1 MKILGNLLMIIFGVA
16 LCYLVSA
23 IVGSIMQYGT
33 VTIEGLYNT
42 YTMGIFTVAVLGL
55 GIYGLLQLAD
65 GKSFFGLGGNKEK
78 KKKQKDKKP
87 DEQFFDSE
95 WLTERELDKKYDGC
109 LFRELYLHED
119 GVPIRAQLQ
128 GNGIHINLKHEI
140 WHTMV
145 VGTTGSG
152 KSAGFIDPTI
162 QILGHTKSKPSLVIM
177 DVKGELF
184 MKHSIMLREQGYNIV
199 SFNLRD
205 PFSSTRWNPMSKPYK
220 SFHRALHLREE
231 VCVHRNENPADLG
244 LRVIAPVYN
253 YEWYEIDKIAFPN
266 KEDLESYIIATQ
278 KMLNDS
284 AYEDLNDIAHTLCP
298 VSEGN
303 DKSWE
308 MGARDFVLGIMLAML
323 EDSAFP
329 ELGMTEDRYNFFN
342 LYKICNTKD
351 PDPDKQ
357 FGTLQKYLQGRSKL
371 SNAVSL
377 AAPIVNNSPVTA
389 RSFFG
394 MIANAVN
401 VFADSGVC
409 FATSADEMDFTHF
422 ADKPNAL
429 FIKVPDE
436 KETRYPIAQMCIVQ
450 LYKTLVEVAN
460 HNPPKLTLPRHVYF
474 ILDEFANMPKIPR
487 FESIITVGRSRGI
500 CLMLVVQSYPQ
511 VSIKYGE
518 AAADVIKSNCNIH
531 VYLGTMDQKTKEEF
545 STRCGQTSVDSKSTS
560 ESKNKE
566 DTTKSTS
573 TQKVSRALIT
583 PDELG
588 YLKDGEMIVSMFKEK
603 AIKSQFTFAYKADHI
618 YNMTPASEEFR
629 PPRYI
634 NEEYVLYDIKE
645 RNRKILNKSRED
657 DFDF

>member
-1 MKILGNLLMIIFGVA
+1 MGKFAKFLLLCIGIIIGSF
-16 LCYLVSA
+16 A
-23 IVGSIMQYGT
+23 IA
-33 VTIEGLYNT
+33 
-42 YTMGIFTVAVLGL
+42 AVLGSVLEYGTISIEGIL
-55 GIYGLLQLAD
+55 GTYTWSIFALCVVGFTILILLKVAD
-65 GKSFFGLGGNKEK
+65 GKSVLGNGKKKEK
-78 KKKQKDKKP
+78 QKP
-87 DEQFFDSE
+87 TEQFFDSE
-95 WLTERELDKKYDGC
+95 WLTEKELDKKYDGC
-109 LFRELYLHED
+109 FFRDLKNHED

-128 GNGIHINLKHEI
+128 GNAIRVNMKHEV

-162 QILGHTKSKPSLVIM
+162 QILSSTKTKPSLVIM
-177 DVKGELF
+177 DVKGELYN
-184 MKHSIMLREQGYNIV
+184 KHAVKLREEGYEIV
-199 SFNLRD
+199 TFNLRD
-205 PFSSTRWNPMSKPYK
+205 PFSSTRWNPMAKP
-220 SFHRALHLREE
+220 FRNFQRAINIRSE
-231 VCVHRNENPADLG
+231 VKVHYNENPADCG

-253 YEWYEIDKIAFPN
+253 NEWYEIDGIAFPN
-266 KEDLESYIIATQ
+266 RGSIESYLEATKKQ
-278 KMLNDS
+278 LKDS
-284 AYEDLNDIAHTLCP
+284 AYEDLNDIALTLCP
-298 VSEGN
+298 ISEGN

-308 MGARDFVLGIMLAML
+308 MGAKDFILGMMLAML
-323 EDSAFP
+323 EDSENP
-329 ELGMTEDRYNFFN
+329 ELGMTEERYNFFN

-351 PDPDKQ
+351 ADPDRQ

-377 AAPIVNNSPVTA
+377 ASPIVNNSPITA

-409 FATSADEMDFTHF
+409 FATSADEMDFEHF
-422 ADKPNAL
+422 ADKPTAL

-460 HNPPKLTLPRHVYF
+460 KSPKLCLPRRVYF
-474 ILDEFANMPKIPR
+474 LLDEFANMPKIPR

-518 AAADVIKSNCNIH
+518 AAAEVIKANCNIH

-545 STRCGQTSVDSKSTS
+545 STRCGQTSVETESTS
-560 ESKNKE
+560 ESKGKN
-566 DTTKSTS
+566 DSTKSTS
-573 TQKVSRALIT
+573 KQKVSRALIT

-603 AIKSQFTFAYKADHI
+603 AIKSQFTFAYKASHI
-618 YNMTPASEEFR
+618 YNMTPAVDEYK

-634 NEEYVLYDIKE
+634 NENHVLYDIKE
-645 RNRKILNKSRED
+645 RNKKILRDDD